1 MKTIFLTIT
10 CAVLLAA
17 TSLRAQNNMID
28 GVVWIVGDEVILK
41 SDVEEQR
48 IRMQYEGTR
57 MQGDPYCLIPEQ
69 IAIQKLFL
77 HQAKIDSITVAE
89 SMVYSQVEA
98 RLNYFMNEIGSKEKM
113 EEYFKK
119 STAQIREELYNAT
132 KEQMIVQQMQ
142 QKLTGDVKLT
152 PSEVRKMYNEL
163 TEDSIPTVPET
174 VEIQILTIEPPIGQD
189 EIDRVK
195 EQLREFTERVNSGS
209 TDFSLLARLYSEDK
223 ESAVKGGELGF
234 AGRGRF
240 VPEFASAAFALQEPG
255 KISRVVETEFGYH
268 IIQLIEKRDDRVN
281 CRHILLKPRVSTE
294 EKLQALARL
303 DSIVGVIRNGELTF
317 ESATLQFSSDK
328 DSRMNGGLMPNPYT
342 GSSKFEYQAL
352 PSEVAKMAYKLNA
365 GEVSE
370 PFAMMDTKLGREVYA
385 IVKVKTKV
393 KSHKANLVDDYQEL
407 KSFLEAKRGQEILQE
422 WISQKQKETYIQ
434 IDEEW
439 RNCNF
444 KHDGWVK

>member
-1 MKTIFLTIT
+1 MKKVGLTIWF
-10 CAVLLAA
+10 LL
-17 TSLRAQNNMID
+17 SSVVSIVFAQNNMID

-48 IRMQYEGTR
+48 LRMQYEGTR

-77 HQAKIDSITVAE
+77 HQAKIDSIIVSE

-98 RLNYFMNEIGSKEKM
+98 RMNYFISEIGSKEKM

-119 STAQIREELYNAT
+119 TASQIREELYTVT

-152 PSEVRKMYNEL
+152 PNEVRTMYGRL
-163 TEDSIPTVPET
+163 DADSIPTVPET
-174 VEIQILTIEPPIGQD
+174 VEVQIITIEPPIKQE

-195 EQLREFTERVNSGS
+195 NQLREFAERVNSGS
-209 TDFSLLARLYSEDK
+209 VDFSLLASLYSEDK
-223 ESAVKGGELGF
+223 ESAIRGGELGF

-255 KISRVVETEFGYH
+255 KISRVIETEFGYH

-281 CRHILLKPRVSTE
+281 CRHILLKPRVSVE
-294 EKLQALARL
+294 EKQQALERL
-303 DSIVGVIRNGELTF
+303 DSIVNVIRNGELTF
-317 ESATLQFSSDK
+317 ESATLRFSSDK
-328 DSRMNGGLMPNPYT
+328 DSRMNGGLIPNQYT
-342 GSSKFEYQAL
+342 GSSKFEYQNL
-352 PSEVAKMAYKLNA
+352 PSEIAKMAYKLNA
-365 GEVSE
+365 GEISE

-385 IVKVKTKV
+385 IIKVKSKV
-393 KSHKANLVDDYQEL
+393 KSHKANLIDDYQEL
-407 KSFLEAKRGQEILQE
+407 KSFLEAKRGQEIIQE
-422 WISQKQKETYIQ
+422 WITKKQKETYIQ

-439 RNCNF
+439 KNCNF
-444 KHDGWVK
+444 KHEGWIK

>member
-1 MKTIFLTIT
+1 MKRFCFLILFLLPVVVTI
-10 CAVLLAA
+10 V
-17 TSLRAQNNMID
+17 AQNNMID

-41 SDVEEQR
+41 SEVEEQR

-77 HQAKIDSITVAE
+77 HQAKIDSIVVSE

-98 RLNYFMNEIGSKEKM
+98 RMNYFISEIGSKEKM

-119 STAQIREELYNAT
+119 SATQIREDLYTVT

-152 PSEVRKMYNEL
+152 PNEVRKMYEQMDA
-163 TEDSIPTVPET
+163 DSIPIVPET
-174 VEIQILTIEPPIGQD
+174 VEVQILTIEPPIKQT

-195 EQLREFTERVNSGS
+195 SQLREFTERVNSGS

-223 ESAVKGGELGF
+223 ESALRGGELGF

-240 VPEFASAAFALQEPG
+240 VPEFAAAAFALQEPG

-281 CRHILLKPRVSTE
+281 CRHILLKPRVSIE
-294 EKLQALARL
+294 EKQQAMKQL
-303 DSIVGVIRNGELTF
+303 DSIVNVIRNGELTF
-317 ESATLQFSSDK
+317 ESATLKFSADK
-328 DSRMNGGLMPNPYT
+328 DSRMNGGLMPNQYT
-342 GSSKFEYQAL
+342 GSSKFEYQSL
-352 PSEVAKMAYKLNA
+352 PSEIAKVAYKLNA
-365 GEVSE
+365 GEISE

-385 IVKVKTKV
+385 IIKVKTKV

-422 WISQKQKETYIQ
+422 WITKKQKETYIQ

-439 RNCNF
+439 KNCNF
-444 KHDGWVK
+444 KHEGWIK

>member
-1 MKTIFLTIT
+1 MKKVGLTIWF
-10 CAVLLAA
+10 LL
-17 TSLRAQNNMID
+17 SSVGSIVFAQNNMID

-48 IRMQYEGTR
+48 LRMQYEGTR

-77 HQAKIDSITVAE
+77 HQAKIDSITVSE

-98 RLNYFMNEIGSKEKM
+98 RMNYFISEIGSKEKM

-119 STAQIREELYNAT
+119 TASQIREELYTVT

-152 PSEVRKMYNEL
+152 PNEVRTMYDKMDA
-163 TEDSIPTVPET
+163 DSIPTVPET
-174 VEIQILTIEPPIGQD
+174 VEVQIITIEPPIKQE

-195 EQLREFTERVNSGS
+195 NQLREFAERVNSGS
-209 TDFSLLARLYSEDK
+209 VDFSLLARLYSEDK
-223 ESAVKGGELGF
+223 ESALRGGELGF

-255 KISRVVETEFGYH
+255 KISRVIETEFGYH

-281 CRHILLKPRVSTE
+281 CRHILLKPRVSIE
-294 EKLQALARL
+294 EKQQALERL
-303 DSIVGVIRNGELTF
+303 DSIVNVIRNGELTF

-328 DSRMNGGLMPNPYT
+328 DSRMNGGLIPNQYT
-342 GSSKFEYQAL
+342 GSSKFEYQNL
-352 PSEVAKMAYKLNA
+352 PSEIAKMAYKLNA
-365 GEVSE
+365 GEISE

-385 IVKVKTKV
+385 VIKVKSKV

-407 KSFLEAKRGQEILQE
+407 KSFLEAKRGQEIIQE
-422 WISQKQKETYIQ
+422 WITKKQKETYIQ

-439 RNCNF
+439 KNCNF
-444 KHDGWVK
+444 KHEGWIK

>member
-1 MKTIFLTIT
+1 MKRFCFLILFLLPVVVTI
-10 CAVLLAA
+10 V
-17 TSLRAQNNMID
+17 AQNNMID

-41 SDVEEQR
+41 SEVEEQR

-77 HQAKIDSITVAE
+77 HQAKIDSIVVSE

-98 RLNYFMNEIGSKEKM
+98 RMNYFISEIGSKEKM

-119 STAQIREELYNAT
+119 SATQIREDLYTVT

-152 PSEVRKMYNEL
+152 PNEVRKMYEQMDA
-163 TEDSIPTVPET
+163 DSIPIVPET
-174 VEIQILTIEPPIGQD
+174 VEIQILTIEPPIKQT

-195 EQLREFTERVNSGS
+195 SQLREFTERVNSGS

-223 ESAVKGGELGF
+223 ESALRGGELGF

-240 VPEFASAAFALQEPG
+240 VPEFAAAAFALQEPG

-281 CRHILLKPRVSTE
+281 CRHILLKPRVSIE
-294 EKLQALARL
+294 EKQQAMKQL
-303 DSIVGVIRNGELTF
+303 DSIVNVIRNGELTF
-317 ESATLQFSSDK
+317 ESATLKFSADK
-328 DSRMNGGLMPNPYT
+328 DSRMNGGLMPNQYT
-342 GSSKFEYQAL
+342 GSSKFEYQSL
-352 PSEVAKMAYKLNA
+352 PSEIAKMAYKLNA
-365 GEVSE
+365 GEISE

-385 IVKVKTKV
+385 IIKVKTKV

-422 WISQKQKETYIQ
+422 WITKKQKETYIQ

-439 RNCNF
+439 KNCNF
-444 KHDGWVK
+444 KHEGWIK

>member
-1 MKTIFLTIT
+1 MKKNISILCFLLTFF
-10 CAVLLAA
+10 V
-17 TSLRAQNNMID
+17 SSFGQNNMID
-28 GVVWIVGDEVILK
+28 GVVWVVGDEVILK

-77 HQAKIDSITVAE
+77 HQAKIDSIVVSE

-98 RLNYFMNEIGSKEKM
+98 RMNYFISEIGSKEKM

-119 STAQIREELYNAT
+119 TSAQIREELYTVT

-152 PSEVRKMYNEL
+152 PNEVRKMYEQMD
-163 TEDSIPTVPET
+163 TDSIPTVPET
-174 VEIQILTIEPPIGQD
+174 VEVQILTIEPPIKQV

-195 EQLREFTERVNSGS
+195 TQLREFAERVNSGS

-223 ESAVKGGELGF
+223 ESAVRGGELGF

-255 KISRVVETEFGYH
+255 KVSRVVETEFGYH

-281 CRHILLKPRVSTE
+281 CRHILLKPRVSIE
-294 EKLQALARL
+294 EKQQALEQL
-303 DSIVGVIRNGELTF
+303 DSIVNIIRNGEMTF
-317 ESATLQFSSDK
+317 ESAALRFSSDK
-328 DSRMNGGLMPNPYT
+328 DSRMNGGLMPNQYT
-342 GSSKFEYQAL
+342 GSSKFEYQSL
-352 PSEVAKMAYKLNA
+352 PSEIAKEAYKLKA
-365 GEVSE
+365 GEISE
-370 PFAMMDTKLGREVYA
+370 PFAMMDTNLGREVYV
-385 IVKVKTKV
+385 IIKVKTKV
-393 KSHKANLVDDYQEL
+393 KSHKANLLDDYQEL
-407 KSFLEAKRGQEILQE
+407 KSFLEDKRGQEIIQE
-422 WISQKQKETYIQ
+422 WIVQKQKETSIQ

-439 RNCNF
+439 KNCNF
-444 KHDGWVK
+444 KYEGWIK

>member
-1 MKTIFLTIT
+1 MKRFFSILFFLLSVVFVP
-10 CAVLLAA
+10 VL
-17 TSLRAQNNMID
+17 AQNNMID

-41 SDVEEQR
+41 SEVEEQR

-77 HQAKIDSITVAE
+77 HQAKIDSIIVSE

-98 RLNYFMNEIGSKEKM
+98 RMNYFISEIGSKEKM

-119 STAQIREELYNAT
+119 SAAQIREELYTVT

-152 PSEVRKMYNEL
+152 PNEVRKMYEQMDI
-163 TEDSIPTVPET
+163 DSIPTVPET
-174 VEIQILTIEPPIGQD
+174 VEIQILTIEPPIKQA

-195 EQLREFTERVNSGS
+195 NQLREFTERVNSGS

-223 ESAVKGGELGF
+223 ESAVRGGELGF

-240 VPEFASAAFALQEPG
+240 VPEFAAAAFALQEPG

-281 CRHILLKPRVSTE
+281 CRHILLKPRVSIE
-294 EKLQALARL
+294 EKQQAMEQL
-303 DSIVGVIRNGELTF
+303 DSIVNVIRNGELTF
-317 ESATLQFSSDK
+317 ESATLKFSADK
-328 DSRMNGGLMPNPYT
+328 DSRMNGGLMPNQYT
-342 GSSKFEYQAL
+342 GSSKFEYQTL
-352 PSEVAKMAYKLNA
+352 PSEIAKVAYKLNA
-365 GEVSE
+365 GEISE
-370 PFAMMDTKLGREVYA
+370 PFVMMDTKLGREVYA
-385 IVKVKTKV
+385 IIKVKTKV
-393 KSHKANLVDDYQEL
+393 KSHKANLIDDYQEL
-407 KSFLEAKRGQEILQE
+407 KSFMEARRGQEILQE
-422 WISQKQKETYIQ
+422 WIAKKQNETYIQ

-439 RNCNF
+439 QNCNF
-444 KHDGWVK
+444 KHEGWIK

>member
-1 MKTIFLTIT
+1 MKKVGLTIWF
-10 CAVLLAA
+10 LL
-17 TSLRAQNNMID
+17 SSVGSIVFAQNNMID

-48 IRMQYEGTR
+48 LRMQYEGTR

-77 HQAKIDSITVAE
+77 HQAKIDSITVSE

-98 RLNYFMNEIGSKEKM
+98 RMNYFISEIGSKEKM

-119 STAQIREELYNAT
+119 TASQIREELYTVT

-152 PSEVRKMYNEL
+152 PNEVRTMYGKMDA
-163 TEDSIPTVPET
+163 DSIPTVPET
-174 VEIQILTIEPPIGQD
+174 VEVQIITIEPPIKQE

-195 EQLREFTERVNSGS
+195 NQLREFAERVNSGS
-209 TDFSLLARLYSEDK
+209 VDFSLLARLYSEDK
-223 ESAVKGGELGF
+223 ESALRGGELGF

-255 KISRVVETEFGYH
+255 KISRVIETEFGYH

-281 CRHILLKPRVSTE
+281 CRHILLKPRVSIE
-294 EKLQALARL
+294 EKQQALERL
-303 DSIVGVIRNGELTF
+303 DSIVNVIRNGELTF

-328 DSRMNGGLMPNPYT
+328 DSRMNGGLIPNQYT
-342 GSSKFEYQAL
+342 GSSKFEYQNL
-352 PSEVAKMAYKLNA
+352 PSEIAKMAYKLNA
-365 GEVSE
+365 GEISE

-385 IVKVKTKV
+385 VIKVKSKV

-407 KSFLEAKRGQEILQE
+407 KSFLEAKRGQGIIQE
-422 WISQKQKETYIQ
+422 WITKKQKETYIQ

-439 RNCNF
+439 KNCNF
-444 KHDGWVK
+444 KHEGWIK

>member
-1 MKTIFLTIT
+1 MKKVGLTIWF
-10 CAVLLAA
+10 LL
-17 TSLRAQNNMID
+17 SSVGSIVFAQNNMID

-48 IRMQYEGTR
+48 LRMQYEGTR

-77 HQAKIDSITVAE
+77 HQAKIDSITVSE

-98 RLNYFMNEIGSKEKM
+98 RMNYFISEIGSKEKM

-119 STAQIREELYNAT
+119 TASQIREELYTVT

-152 PSEVRKMYNEL
+152 PNEVRTMYGKMDA
-163 TEDSIPTVPET
+163 DSIPTVPET
-174 VEIQILTIEPPIGQD
+174 VEVQIITIEPPIKQE

-195 EQLREFTERVNSGS
+195 NQLREFAERVNSGS
-209 TDFSLLARLYSEDK
+209 VDFSLLARLYSEDK
-223 ESAVKGGELGF
+223 ESALRGGELGF

-255 KISRVVETEFGYH
+255 KISRVIETEFGYH

-281 CRHILLKPRVSTE
+281 CRHILLKPRVSIE
-294 EKLQALARL
+294 EKKQALERL
-303 DSIVGVIRNGELTF
+303 DSIVNVIRNGELTF

-328 DSRMNGGLMPNPYT
+328 DSRMNGGLIPNQYT
-342 GSSKFEYQAL
+342 GSSKFEYQNL
-352 PSEVAKMAYKLNA
+352 PSEIAKMAYKLNA
-365 GEVSE
+365 GEISE

-385 IVKVKTKV
+385 VIKVKSKV

-407 KSFLEAKRGQEILQE
+407 KSFLEAKRGQEIIQE
-422 WISQKQKETYIQ
+422 WITKKQKETYIQ

-439 RNCNF
+439 KNCNF
-444 KHDGWVK
+444 KHEGWIK

>member
-1 MKTIFLTIT
+1 MKKVGLTIWF
-10 CAVLLAA
+10 LL
-17 TSLRAQNNMID
+17 SSVVSIVFAQNNMID

-48 IRMQYEGTR
+48 LRMQYEGTR

-77 HQAKIDSITVAE
+77 HQAKIDSIIVSE

-98 RLNYFMNEIGSKEKM
+98 RMNYFISEIGSKEKM

-119 STAQIREELYNAT
+119 TASQIREELYTVT

-152 PSEVRKMYNEL
+152 PNEVRTMYGRL
-163 TEDSIPTVPET
+163 DADSIPTVPET
-174 VEIQILTIEPPIGQD
+174 VEVQIITIEPPIKQE

-195 EQLREFTERVNSGS
+195 NQLREFAERVNSGS
-209 TDFSLLARLYSEDK
+209 VDFSLLASLYSEDK
-223 ESAVKGGELGF
+223 ESAIRGGELGF

-255 KISRVVETEFGYH
+255 KISRVIETEFGYH

-281 CRHILLKPRVSTE
+281 CRHILLKPRVSVE
-294 EKLQALARL
+294 EKQQALERL
-303 DSIVGVIRNGELTF
+303 DSIANMIRNGELTF
-317 ESATLQFSSDK
+317 ESATLRFSSDK
-328 DSRMNGGLMPNPYT
+328 DSRMNGGLIPNQYT
-342 GSSKFEYQAL
+342 GSSKFEYQNL
-352 PSEVAKMAYKLNA
+352 PSEIAKMAYKLNA
-365 GEVSE
+365 GEISE

-385 IVKVKTKV
+385 IIKVKSKV
-393 KSHKANLVDDYQEL
+393 KSHKANLIDDYQEL
-407 KSFLEAKRGQEILQE
+407 KSFLEAKRGQEIIQE
-422 WISQKQKETYIQ
+422 WITKKQKETYIQ

-439 RNCNF
+439 KNCNF
-444 KHDGWVK
+444 KHEGWIK

>member
-1 MKTIFLTIT
+1 MKKVGLTIWF
-10 CAVLLAA
+10 LL
-17 TSLRAQNNMID
+17 SSVGSIVFAQNNMID

-48 IRMQYEGTR
+48 LRMQYEGTR

-77 HQAKIDSITVAE
+77 HQAKIDSITVSE

-98 RLNYFMNEIGSKEKM
+98 RMNYFISEIGSKEKM

-119 STAQIREELYNAT
+119 TASQIREELYTVT

-152 PSEVRKMYNEL
+152 PNEVRTMYGKMDA
-163 TEDSIPTVPET
+163 DSIPTVPET
-174 VEIQILTIEPPIGQD
+174 VEVQIITIEPPIKQE

-195 EQLREFTERVNSGS
+195 NQLREFAERVNSGS
-209 TDFSLLARLYSEDK
+209 VDFSLLARLYSEDK
-223 ESAVKGGELGF
+223 ESALRGGELGF

-255 KISRVVETEFGYH
+255 KISRVIETEFGYH

-281 CRHILLKPRVSTE
+281 CRHILLKPRVSIE
-294 EKLQALARL
+294 EKQQALERL
-303 DSIVGVIRNGELTF
+303 DSIVNVIRNGELTF
-317 ESATLQFSSDK
+317 ESATLRFSSDK
-328 DSRMNGGLMPNPYT
+328 DSRMNGGLIPNQYT
-342 GSSKFEYQAL
+342 GSSKFEYQNL
-352 PSEVAKMAYKLNA
+352 PSEIAKMAYKLNA
-365 GEVSE
+365 GEISE

-385 IVKVKTKV
+385 VIKVKSKV

-407 KSFLEAKRGQEILQE
+407 KSFLEAKRGQEIIQE
-422 WISQKQKETYIQ
+422 WITKKQKETYIQ

-439 RNCNF
+439 KNCNF
-444 KHDGWVK
+444 KHEGWIK

>member
-1 MKTIFLTIT
+1 MKKVGLTIWF
-10 CAVLLAA
+10 LL
-17 TSLRAQNNMID
+17 SSVGSIVFAQNNMID

-48 IRMQYEGTR
+48 LRMQYEGTR

-77 HQAKIDSITVAE
+77 HQAKIDSITVSE

-98 RLNYFMNEIGSKEKM
+98 RMNYFISEIGSKEKM

-119 STAQIREELYNAT
+119 TASQIREELYTVT

-152 PSEVRKMYNEL
+152 PNEVRTMYGKMDA
-163 TEDSIPTVPET
+163 DSIPTVPET
-174 VEIQILTIEPPIGQD
+174 VEVQIITIEPPIKQE

-195 EQLREFTERVNSGS
+195 NQLREFAERVNSGS
-209 TDFSLLARLYSEDK
+209 VDFSLLARLYSEDK
-223 ESAVKGGELGF
+223 ESALRGGELGF

-255 KISRVVETEFGYH
+255 KISRVIETEFGYH

-281 CRHILLKPRVSTE
+281 CRHILLKPRVSIE
-294 EKLQALARL
+294 EKQQALERL
-303 DSIVGVIRNGELTF
+303 DSIVNVIRNGELTF

-328 DSRMNGGLMPNPYT
+328 DSRMNGGLIPNQYT
-342 GSSKFEYQAL
+342 GSSKFEYQNL
-352 PSEVAKMAYKLNA
+352 PSEIAKMAYKLNA
-365 GEVSE
+365 GEISE

-385 IVKVKTKV
+385 VIKVKSKV

-407 KSFLEAKRGQEILQE
+407 KSFLEAKRGQEIIQE
-422 WISQKQKETYIQ
+422 WITKKQKETYIQ

-439 RNCNF
+439 KNCNF
-444 KHDGWVK
+444 KHEGWIK

>member
-1 MKTIFLTIT
+1 MKKIFLTIT
-10 CAVLLAA
+10 CAILLATA
-17 TSLRAQNNMID
+17 SLRAQNNMID

-119 STAQIREELYNAT
+119 TTAQIREELYNAT

-152 PSEVRKMYNEL
+152 PSEVRKMYEEL

-195 EQLREFTERVNSGS
+195 EQLREFTDRVNSGS

-294 EKLQALARL
+294 EKLQALERL

-385 IVKVKTKV
+385 IIKVKTKV

-422 WISQKQKETYIQ
+422 WISKKQKETYIQ

-439 RNCNF
+439 QNCNF

>member
-1 MKTIFLTIT
+1 MKRFFSILFFLLSVVFVP
-10 CAVLLAA
+10 VL
-17 TSLRAQNNMID
+17 AQNNMID

-41 SDVEEQR
+41 SEVEEQR

-77 HQAKIDSITVAE
+77 HQAKIDSIIVSE

-98 RLNYFMNEIGSKEKM
+98 RMNYFISEIGSKEKM

-119 STAQIREELYNAT
+119 SAAQIREELYTVT

-152 PSEVRKMYNEL
+152 PNEVRKMYEQMDI
-163 TEDSIPTVPET
+163 DSIPTVPET
-174 VEIQILTIEPPIGQD
+174 VEIQILTIEPPIKQA

-195 EQLREFTERVNSGS
+195 NQLREFTERVNSGS

-223 ESAVKGGELGF
+223 ESAVRGGELGF

-240 VPEFASAAFALQEPG
+240 VPEFAAAAFALQEPG

-281 CRHILLKPRVSTE
+281 CRHILLKPRVSIE
-294 EKLQALARL
+294 EKQQAMEQL
-303 DSIVGVIRNGELTF
+303 DSIVNVIRNGELTF
-317 ESATLQFSSDK
+317 ESATLKFSADK
-328 DSRMNGGLMPNPYT
+328 DSRMNGGLMPNQYT
-342 GSSKFEYQAL
+342 GSSKFEYQTL
-352 PSEVAKMAYKLNA
+352 PSEIAKVAYKLNA
-365 GEVSE
+365 GEISE
-370 PFAMMDTKLGREVYA
+370 PFVMMDTKLGREVYA
-385 IVKVKTKV
+385 IIKVKTKV
-393 KSHKANLVDDYQEL
+393 KSHKANLIDDYQEL
-407 KSFLEAKRGQEILQE
+407 KSFMEARRGQEILQE
-422 WISQKQKETYIQ
+422 WIAKKQKETYIQ

-439 RNCNF
+439 QNCNF
-444 KHDGWVK
+444 KHEGWIK

>member
-1 MKTIFLTIT
+1 MKKVGLTIWF
-10 CAVLLAA
+10 LL
-17 TSLRAQNNMID
+17 SSVVSIVFAQNNMID

-48 IRMQYEGTR
+48 LRMQYEGTR

-77 HQAKIDSITVAE
+77 HQAKIDSIIVSE

-98 RLNYFMNEIGSKEKM
+98 RMNYFISEIGSKEKM

-119 STAQIREELYNAT
+119 TASQIREELYTVT

-152 PSEVRKMYNEL
+152 PNEVRTMYGRL
-163 TEDSIPTVPET
+163 DADSIPTVPET
-174 VEIQILTIEPPIGQD
+174 VEVQIITIEPPIKQE

-195 EQLREFTERVNSGS
+195 NQLREFAERVNSGS
-209 TDFSLLARLYSEDK
+209 VDFSLLASLYSEDK
-223 ESAVKGGELGF
+223 ESAIRGGELGF

-255 KISRVVETEFGYH
+255 KISRVIETEFGYH

-281 CRHILLKPRVSTE
+281 CRHILLKPRVSVE
-294 EKLQALARL
+294 EKQQALERL
-303 DSIVGVIRNGELTF
+303 DSIANVIRNGELTF
-317 ESATLQFSSDK
+317 ESATLRFSSDK
-328 DSRMNGGLMPNPYT
+328 DSRMNGGLIPNQYT
-342 GSSKFEYQAL
+342 GSSKFEYQNL
-352 PSEVAKMAYKLNA
+352 PSEIAKMAYKLNA
-365 GEVSE
+365 GEISE

-385 IVKVKTKV
+385 IIKVKSKV
-393 KSHKANLVDDYQEL
+393 KSHKANLIDDYQEL
-407 KSFLEAKRGQEILQE
+407 KSFLEAKRGQEIIQE
-422 WISQKQKETYIQ
+422 WITKKQKETYIQ

-439 RNCNF
+439 KNCNF
-444 KHDGWVK
+444 KHEGWIK

>member
-1 MKTIFLTIT
+1 MKRFCFLILFLLPVVVTI
-10 CAVLLAA
+10 V
-17 TSLRAQNNMID
+17 AQNNMID

-41 SDVEEQR
+41 SEVEEQR

-77 HQAKIDSITVAE
+77 HQAKIDSIVVSE

-98 RLNYFMNEIGSKEKM
+98 RMNYFISEIGSKEKM

-119 STAQIREELYNAT
+119 SATQIREDLYTVT

-152 PSEVRKMYNEL
+152 PNEVRKMYEQMDA
-163 TEDSIPTVPET
+163 DSIPIVPET
-174 VEIQILTIEPPIGQD
+174 VEVQILTIEPPIKQT

-195 EQLREFTERVNSGS
+195 SQLREFTERVNSGS

-223 ESAVKGGELGF
+223 ESALRGGELGF

-240 VPEFASAAFALQEPG
+240 VPEFAAAAFALQEPG

-281 CRHILLKPRVSTE
+281 CRHILLKPRVSIE
-294 EKLQALARL
+294 EKQQAMKQL
-303 DSIVGVIRNGELTF
+303 DSIVNVIRNGELTF
-317 ESATLQFSSDK
+317 ESATLKFSADK
-328 DSRMNGGLMPNPYT
+328 DSRMNGGLMPNQYT
-342 GSSKFEYQAL
+342 GSSKFEYQSL
-352 PSEVAKMAYKLNA
+352 PSEIAKMAYKLNA
-365 GEVSE
+365 GEISE

-385 IVKVKTKV
+385 IIKVKTKV

-422 WISQKQKETYIQ
+422 WITKKQKETYIQ

-439 RNCNF
+439 KNCNF
-444 KHDGWVK
+444 KHEGWIK